1 MLLFEQNFIILK
13 ECKPHSSWIQSE
25 WLNFGAGH
33 FLVEGVYFSQFFDLK
48 ELSQSFE
55 DFFPPRLNSVKVV
68 MSHPSLS
75 PLPPSTCAPHLSVS
89 FFLLLLFRPPNPPC
103 LFLFP
108 SKPSLFYL
116 LISFHA
122 LSIPFFLQE
131 LFGIFVLIWY
141 IFNVLP
147 KPSCQTS
154 LSMW

>member
-55 DFFPPRLNSVKVV
+55 DFPPRLNSVKVV

-89 FFLLLLFRPPNPPC
+89 LFLLLLFRPPNSH

-108 SKPSLFYL
+108 SKPSPFYL
-116 LISFHA
+116 SISFHA

-131 LFGIFVLIWY
+131 YFCIFVLIRY